1 MDFIRNLFTLFQRLQ
16 DIVRDGQ
23 RQGDIPGM
31 AMGLMRELR
40 GGAAEDQAEGDGPA
54 VYRGKVAQADK
65 ATPEAASRATA
76 RNKAARDTD
85 LPTPAVYHSP
95 EGASAKP
102 EFEPARAPARNADE
116 VDKDVPAPAA
126 APFTRDQYEFEPASA
141 PPAPESEPEFEP
153 ASATQ
158 SESAPTADA
167 PGTAAINWDEDVEEP
182 QAAEPETPQPAPPPP
197 APAPS
202 PAPAPVVSA
211 DTAPAPVTGEQGPSE
226 QTPAKKEEDDDW
238 FDLEDWQGTA
248 LKVAGVGAAAAATA
262 AGAMAIKDRFFDDE
276 DEEAPSEKS
285 ALPLLGGDEPTA
297 EPAASPAP
305 TPAEADSGGEDEDDE
320 GGKGWVAAAA
330 VAAPAVAA
338 VLPKA
343 GDPEDTERDADEG
356 DEAEAPSD
364 DREEA
369 RDDAPS
375 PAPRRPHPVE
385 IIPADPRNPATQPA
399 SQSLASPGIRLY
411 GAMDAGMY
419 AEFTE
424 MLAEQAPGGPI
435 VIALTTMEGDPEI
448 ARSMADDIRLL
459 RDRGRREIIFLGKTA
474 IHGAGVLFMAA
485 FPVSH
490 RYLTRATKLMI
501 TENKRAQPMEL
512 AGGSLRSVASQLE
525 HAQREIQREIE
536 QEDEDY
542 RAISEGSN
550 VSVQELREKA
560 PNDWYITASEAKAMG
575 LIAEVV

>member
-16 DIVRDGQ
+16 EIVRDGQ
-23 RQGDIPGM
+23 KRGDVPGM
-31 AMGLMRELR
+31 AMSLMREVR
-40 GGAAEDQAEGDGPA
+40 GGKGDEDGQGEGPA
-54 VYRGKVAQADK
+54 VYQGKRAQADQ
-65 ATPEAASRATA
+65 ATPQAASRANA

-85 LPTPAVYHSP
+85 LPEPAVYRSP
-95 EGASAKP
+95 DGGNSLKDIDT
-102 EFEPARAPARNADE
+102 ARAPARNADE
-116 VDKDVPAPAA
+116 TDDRFPQPAA
-126 APFTRDQYEFEPASA
+126 APLTRDEYDYETASADPEDLADDPKYEPAMAETSTEDTPAISWDEDEEEREAGA
-141 PPAPESEPEFEP
+141 PQPEPEPAPEPAPEPEDAETGR
-153 ASATQ
+153 AT
-158 SESAPTADA
+158 
-167 PGTAAINWDEDVEEP
+167 
-182 QAAEPETPQPAPPPP
+182 PP
-197 APAPS
+197 ATRDEGGDPAR
-202 PAPAPVVSA
+202 
-211 DTAPAPVTGEQGPSE
+211 T
-226 QTPAKKEEDDDW
+226 EDDDW
-238 FDLEDWQGTA
+238 FDLDDWQGTA
-248 LKVAGVGAAAAATA
+248 LKVAGYGAAAAGTA
-262 AGAMAIKDRFFDDE
+262 AGAMAIKTHFFDDE
-276 DEEAPSEKS
+276 EDGDGSRS
-285 ALPLLGGDEPTA
+285 ALPLGGGDEPTA
-297 EPAASPAP
+297 EHG
-305 TPAEADSGGEDEDDE
+305 DGGEDGDR
-320 GGKGWVAAAA
+320 KWAAAAA
-330 VAAPAVAA
+330 VAAPAVAS

-343 GDPEDTERDADEG
+343 ADSEDEG
-356 DEAEAPSD
+356 EA
-364 DREEA
+364 DRQVRGTA
-369 RDDAPS
+369 AAGGSQVAADHAANRS
-375 PAPRRPHPVE
+375 QNRPHPVE

-474 IHGAGVLFMAA
+474 VYGAGVLFMAA

-490 RYLTRATKLMI
+490 RYLTRATKLMV
-501 TENKRAQPMEL
+501 TENKRAQPLEL
-512 AGGSLRSVASQLE
+512 AGGSLRRVASQLE

-550 VSVQELREKA
+550 VSIQELREKA